1 VHAAL
6 TSEPGCVV
14 HDEPIPGEGTRLRLI
29 SGDPVAFATRVRAA
43 IAEVNKV
50 TAAVTAPQ
58 RSDEDEARDQ
68 RNRAKAMRAILIS
81 SGGLTLTS
89 VLELAIALLS
99 GSVALLSDAL
109 HNLGDVFTTVG
120 IYFGFRMSRR
130 PATARYPHGFG
141 RAEDLAGVVVVA
153 AIWISAGVAF
163 YQSYEKLVSGRP
175 TTDLGIGM
183 AAAVIGIVG
192 NQVVAR
198 YKSRVGREINSAPL
212 IVDAKHSLLDS
223 AASAGALVGLI
234 GVALGFPQA
243 DPIAGFAIGL
253 LIVHIGIDATREV
266 ASRLMDANDEELS
279 QTAARIAL
287 RVPGVERVTDAR
299 SRWLGREVEI
309 RLAVELAPQLV
320 LAEAQAIT
328 DEVGYGVR
336 AEVPAVRDITVLTR
350 PKSRT

>member
-1 VHAAL
+1 MTGAA
-6 TSEPGCVV
+6 
-14 HDEPIPGEGTRLRLI
+14 
-29 SGDPVAFATRVRAA
+29 
-43 IAEVNKV
+43 
-50 TAAVTAPQ
+50 TAAPR
-58 RSDEDEARDQ
+58 RSDSAEARDKES
-68 RNRAKAMRAILIS
+68 RAKAMRAILLS
-81 SGGLTLTS
+81 SGGLTVTS
-89 VLELAIALLS
+89 LLELFIALVS

-130 PATARYPHGFG
+130 SASSRYPYGFG

-153 AIWISAGVAF
+153 AIWISAGIAF
-163 YQSYEKLVSGRP
+163 YQSYEKFVSGSP
-175 TTDLGIGM
+175 TTQLPFGM

-223 AASAGALVGLI
+223 AASAGALIGLI

-266 ASRLMDANDEELS
+266 AERLMDANDEELVRVTER
-279 QTAARIAL
+279 TAAA
-287 RVPGVERVTDAR
+287 VPGVEKVHDVRA
-299 SRWLGREVEI
+299 RWLGREVEV
-309 RLAVELAPQLV
+309 RLAVVLAPQLTMS
-320 LAEAQAIT
+320 EASGISHRIEHQLREAIA
-328 DEVGYGVR
+328 DL
-336 AEVPAVRDITVLTR
+336 RDVTVLTNC
-350 PKSRT
+350 PTPAVA